1 MSKYVGI
8 VYGENKNPLY
18 CIDEGAKYFVVNG
31 SWSFSKKTGRIL
43 RASENVQAD
52 IIHGGDSVIFLAN
65 WRVVLPVMAAMS
77 SYNEACAEIRR
88 AEKESTSP

>member
-18 CIDEGAKYFVVNG
+18 CIDEGVKYFVVNG
-31 SWSFSKKTGRIL
+31 SWSFNKETGRIL
-43 RASENVQAD
+43 RAATNEAPD
-52 IIHGGDSVIFLAN
+52 DFVIFLAN

-77 SYNEACAEIRR
+77 SHNEACAEISR
-88 AEKESTSP
+88 AEKEST